1 MKKII
6 SWIAGIFDKDSTVSS
21 KRVVG
26 VIIII
31 WSLLA
36 ATFIIWA
43 EMFKEK
49 SPSMSVTLIEFIVV
63 TATGLLA
70 GGSAVELFSKNKN
83 KDE

>member
-26 VIIII
+26 VIMVI

-36 ATFIIWA
+36 ASFIIWA
-43 EMFKEK
+43 EMYKETK
-49 SPSMSVTLIEFIVV
+49 PSMSVTLIEFMVV

-70 GGSAVELFSKNKN
+70 GGSAIELFSKKK